1 MVSPRVDDA
10 MVKRNSVGHK
20 PILSGLGAQLS
31 LVTLLAVLLL
41 ALMTWRNG
49 SFVGLWLS
57 ADQQGQRAYD
67 RLAFSTAADLFED
80 PMWMGAAAYD
90 AGRYVEAAAA
100 FGRIP
105 TAIAFYN
112 RGNAQMK
119 SFDYAKAIKSYE
131 MAVSQAPDWQQA
143 SDNLALARYVLDY
156 IEGAREQS
164 DTGKM
169 GADDYKFDNTKKSGI
184 DMEVTKESTIAL
196 ASAEKW
202 MRSVNTE
209 TGDFLRTRFA
219 LEAEQKGAP

>member
-1 MVSPRVDDA
+1 MVMRKSDSHRLKLP
-10 MVKRNSVGHK
+10 
-20 PILSGLGAQLS
+20 GLGAQLS
-31 LVTLLAVLLL
+31 LVTLVAALIL

-49 SFVGLWLS
+49 SFIGLWLS

-67 RLAFSTAADLFED
+67 QLAFGAAADLFED

-90 AGRYVEAAAA
+90 TGRYIDAAAA
-100 FGRIP
+100 FARIP

-119 SFDYAKAIKSYE
+119 SFDYGKAIKSYE
-131 MAVSQAPDWQQA
+131 IAVSQAPDWQQA

-169 GADDYKFDNTKKSGI
+169 GADDYKFDNTKNSGI
-184 DMEVTKESTIAL
+184 VTEVTKESTIAME
-196 ASAEKW
+196 SAEKW
-202 MRSVNTE
+202 MRTVNTK

-219 LEAEQKGAP
+219 LEAAQKAAP